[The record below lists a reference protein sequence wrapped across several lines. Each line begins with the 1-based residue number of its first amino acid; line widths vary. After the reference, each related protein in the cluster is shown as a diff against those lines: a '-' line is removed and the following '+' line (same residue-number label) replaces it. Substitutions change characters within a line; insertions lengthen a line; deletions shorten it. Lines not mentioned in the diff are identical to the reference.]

1 MFWTLTPSHIFK
13 DRTQEFSTWETP
25 HPVELAERVQG
36 KEAPAVPQMNS
47 LPFITAMLENVEPL
61 LGCVF
66 WFGLES

>member
-1 MFWTLTPSHIFK
+1 M
-13 DRTQEFSTWETP
+13 
-25 HPVELAERVQG
+25 ELAERVQG